1 MVRLLAQTVPCRL
14 VVSPATPGPVSS
26 APFALLTVFLP
37 GVTVPGASPAV
48 APWPLRLLWEG
59 SRGCLG
65 WAESPPR
72 ARSPQHR
79 GCPTPRLPPP
89 EARSPHRS
97 PTLTHPTNQLCL
109 EARGFISVIFCCS
122 FKTGETPGHLR
133 VQALAG
139 KGVGPS
145 YSLPPPR
152 SPPWTARTRS
162 ATRTAASS
170 CSRVSGSGSPGP
182 EPPNAESTSPGLWAP
197 RGGHRVSGSGPPGPE
212 PPSAESTSPGLWAPR
227 GGHQKGWEAFL
238 AGGLAGSMG
247 PVWAGICSTLP
258 WLHGPSEAGKSY
270 LVGVRG

>member
-122 FKTGETPGHLR
+122 FKSRGNSR
-133 VQALAG
+133 
-139 KGVGPS
+139 
-145 YSLPPPR
+145 PPPCPGLGWEGCR
-152 SPPWTARTRS
+152 SLLLTPSSQKPAMDSKDEVSDTDSGIILQSGEWVRPPRPRAPQCRVHESWALGPEGRTPEGLGGFP
-162 ATRTAASS
+162 
-170 CSRVSGSGSPGP
+170 CWGSGR
-182 EPPNAESTSPGLWAP
+182 E
-197 RGGHRVSGSGPPGPE
+197 HGSCLG
-212 PPSAESTSPGLWAPR
+212 R
-227 GGHQKGWEAFL
+227 
-238 AGGLAGSMG
+238 
-247 PVWAGICSTLP
+247 
-258 WLHGPSEAGKSY
+258 Y
-270 LVGVRG
+270 L